1 MRGGSAPVIETPVGQ
16 RTEDDG
22 GAGAGRGAEAFLPTR
37 ARAGACLTAR
47 LRAAR
52 VLPSDP
58 QAFRILIFG
67 SSVSMLGTRM
77 STLAF
82 PMLVL
87 GIKNSPHMAGLVAF
101 GAIVPG
107 VLLYM
112 PAGDI
117 VDRQDPRRVMF
128 ASEISRAAV
137 AILIVLALIIYGRNI
152 SIVFLLLA
160 MFMEEVLEI
169 FSTLADRRYLNQLME
184 RDKIS
189 SRHASAEARTHAA
202 ALAGRPIGPVLFEF
216 SSFLPFLADA
226 ISFVA
231 SVASLL
237 LVEPAGKPQ
246 EAQWPKI
253 KELTS
258 GIGRGIREVKKD
270 PRIWLTSSLM
280 ATTSMVS
287 QALILILL
295 VQAHSGKFSASA
307 IGIVLGASGL
317 GGAVGSFY
325 SRRVLRFIRDIW
337 LQVQMGTWFVVFL
350 ILAAT
355 RSNLEFWSAVAM
367 FVMSVTGAVGNV
379 ECRTYLTEN
388 VADDMIGKVSG
399 ISYAMTIGACALGLL
414 IGGYASQYFSAR
426 DAIFALFVIVA
437 LMVIVS
443 LLVFKKLLRQ
453 VPDEPGSRSLCA
465 ERVPDEWRESPGT
478 APVPDSLARNDPGV
492 EVGGR
497 KVVIAG
503 SGDSL

>member
-1 MRGGSAPVIETPVGQ
+1 VIETPVEQ

-22 GAGAGRGAEAFLPTR
+22 GAGAGRGAEAFPPAR
-37 ARAGACLTAR
+37 ARAGGWLTAR

-87 GIKNSPHMAGLVAF
+87 GIKNSPLMVGLVAF

-117 VDRQDPRRVMF
+117 VDRQDPRRVML
-128 ASEISRAAV
+128 ASEISRGAV
-137 AILIVLALIIYGRNI
+137 AVLVVVALMIYGRDI

-202 ALAGRPIGPVLFEF
+202 ALAGRPIGPFLFEF

-226 ISFVA
+226 ISFLI
-231 SVASLL
+231 SVVSLL

-246 EAQWPKI
+246 EAQWPTFKQ
-253 KELTS
+253 LTS
-258 GIGRGIREVKKD
+258 GIGRGVGEVKSD

-287 QALILILL
+287 QALILIFL
-295 VQAHSGKFSASA
+295 VEAHSGKLSAPA
-307 IGIVLGASGL
+307 IGIVFGASGL

-325 SRRVLRFIRDIW
+325 SKIVLRFIRNGW
-337 LQVQMGTWFVVFL
+337 LPIQMAAWFVVFL
-350 ILAAT
+350 FLASA
-355 RSNLEFWSAVAM
+355 RSDLVFWSAVAM

-379 ECRTYLTEN
+379 ECRTYMTEN
-388 VADDMIGKVSG
+388 IADGMIGKVSG
-399 ISYAMTIGACALGLL
+399 VSYAMTIGACAFGLL
-414 IGGYASQYFSAR
+414 IGGYAGQYFSAR
-426 DAIFALFVIVA
+426 DAIFVLFVIVA
-437 LMVIVS
+437 LMTIVS
-443 LLVFKKLLRQ
+443 LLVFEKLPRR

-465 ERVPDEWRESPGT
+465 KRVPDEWRESPGT
-478 APVPDSLARNDPGV
+478 VPVPNSLGRNDAGV

-497 KVVIAG
+497 NVVIAG
-503 SGDSL
+503 GGDPL